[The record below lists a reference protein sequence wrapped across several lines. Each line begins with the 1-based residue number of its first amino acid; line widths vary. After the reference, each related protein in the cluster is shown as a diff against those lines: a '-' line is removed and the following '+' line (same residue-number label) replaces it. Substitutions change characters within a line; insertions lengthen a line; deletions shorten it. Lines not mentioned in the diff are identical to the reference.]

1 MITLI
6 KNQWNDTN
14 KDVSYS
20 RPKASSIMQVPSNS
34 GRLMVGIYRDV
45 LPRVRKYLGFWQKE
59 AEKIPDSELRKQAL
73 LSINSKT
80 FHCEGGSIYGLLA
93 KEQIEP
99 TIRFIVAYQTISD
112 YLDNLCDR
120 STSLDPEDFRTLHQ
134 ACLDALTPDAEGINY
149 YQLRQEQD
157 DGGYL
162 IKLVKT
168 CQNVLKKLPSYQ
180 VIAPCLHE
188 LADYY
193 CNLQVH
199 KHVTVQE
206 RVPRLKAWF
215 EEHRNQIPE
224 MKWYEF
230 SACTGSTLGIFCL
243 IAYAGNPNFSKELA
257 IKVKNSYFPWVQ
269 GLHILLDYFIDQE
282 EDRIGGDLNFCT
294 YYKSEQEI
302 TERFLYFLKKA
313 DRAVSQLPDKHFHRM
328 INRALL
334 GVYLADKKVN
344 EQRDV
349 RKTAR
354 QILRSCGGSSLFFL
368 WNAIIMARLRY
379 QQIFV

>member
-1 MITLI
+1 MTTLI
-6 KNQWNDTN
+6 RNNRNTTN
-14 KDVSYS
+14 KDVRSYFL
-20 RPKASSIMQVPSNS
+20 PKASSRQVPSNS
-34 GRLMVGIYRDV
+34 GMLMVGIYRHV
-45 LPRVRKYLGFWQKE
+45 LPRVRKYLAFWQKE
-59 AEKIPDSELRKQAL
+59 AEEIPDSELRKQAL

-134 ACLDALTPDAEGINY
+134 ACLDALTPDAECINY
-149 YQLRQEQD
+149 YQLRQQQD

-168 CQNVLKKLPSYQ
+168 CQNVLKQLPSYQ
-180 VIAPCLHE
+180 VIAPYLHE

-199 KHVTVQE
+199 KHVKVQE
-206 RVPRLKAWF
+206 RAPRLKAWF
-215 EEHRNQIPE
+215 EELRSQIPE

-243 IAYAGNPNFSKELA
+243 IAYAGYPNFSKELA

-302 TERFLYFLKKA
+302 TERFLYFLKNA
-313 DRAVSQLPDKHFHRM
+313 DKAVSQLPDKHFHRM

-344 EQRDV
+344 QQRDV

-354 QILRSCGGSSLFFL
+354 QILRACGGASLFFL

>member
-1 MITLI
+1 MAILTN
-6 KNQWNDTN
+6 KWNDL
-14 KDVSYS
+14 KQDIRYYL
-20 RPKASSIMQVPSNS
+20 PKAPSLQVPSNP
-34 GRLMVGIYRDV
+34 GMLMLGIYREV
-45 LPRVRKYLGFWQKE
+45 LPRVRKYLAYWKKK
-59 AEKIPDSELRKQAL
+59 AEQIPDPELRKQAL
-73 LSINSKT
+73 LSINTKT

-93 KEQIEP
+93 KAQIEP

-134 ACLDALTPDAEGINY
+134 ACLDALTPDAKGINY
-149 YQLRQEQD
+149 YQFRQEQE

-162 IKLVKT
+162 RQLVKT
-168 CQNVLKKLPSYQ
+168 CQNVLKQLPSYQ

-199 KHVTVQE
+199 KHVKVQE

-215 EEHRNQIPE
+215 EEHHTKIPE

-230 SACTGSTLGIFCL
+230 SACTGSTLGIFCS
-243 IAYAGNPNFSKELA
+243 IAYAGDPNFSQELA
-257 IKVKNSYFPWVQ
+257 IEVKNSYFPWVQ

-282 EDRIGGDLNFCT
+282 EDRINGDLNFCT
-294 YYKSEQEI
+294 YYNSDREI
-302 TERFLYFLKKA
+302 SERFLYFLKEADKA
-313 DRAVSQLPDKHFHRM
+313 VAELPDKQFHRM

-334 GVYLADKKVN
+334 GVYLADRKVN
-344 EQRDV
+344 EQRNV

-354 QILRSCGGSSLFFL
+354 QILGSCGGSSLFFL
-368 WNAIIMARLRY
+368 WNALIMARIRY
-379 QQIFV
+379 QEIFV

>member
-1 MITLI
+1 MLV
-6 KNQWNDTN
+6 NNCTN
-14 KDVSYS
+14 TSKKISVF
-20 RPKASSIMQVPSNS
+20 RRKSSSMQVPSGS
-34 GRLMVGIYRDV
+34 GMLMLKIYRDV
-45 LPRVRKYLGFWQKE
+45 LPRVRKYLELWTKE
-59 AEKIPDSELRKQAL
+59 AEDIPNYELRKQAL
-73 LSINSKT
+73 LSIETKT

-93 KEQIEP
+93 KEEIEP
-99 TIRFIVAYQTISD
+99 TIRFIVAYQTICD

-134 ACLDALTPDAEGINY
+134 ACLHALTPGAECINY
-149 YQLRQEQD
+149 YQFRQEQD

-162 IKLVKT
+162 MKLVKT
-168 CQNVLKKLPSYQ
+168 CQNVLKQLPSYQ
-180 VIAPCLHE
+180 VIAHELHE

-199 KHVTVQE
+199 KHVKVQE

-215 EEHRNQIPE
+215 EEHSNQVPE

-243 IAYAGNPNFSKELA
+243 IAYGYDLNCSKELA

-294 YYKSEQEI
+294 YYNSDQEI
-302 TERFLYFLKKA
+302 TERFVYFLLEA
-313 DRAVSQLPDKHFHRM
+313 DKAVSQLPDKHFHLM

-349 RKTAR
+349 RKTAG

-368 WNAIIMARLRY
+368 WNGLIMARIRY

>member
-1 MITLI
+1 MTTLI
-6 KNQWNDTN
+6 KNKWNDTN
-14 KDVSYS
+14 KDVSS
-20 RPKASSIMQVPSNS
+20 SLQKASAMQVPSNS
-34 GRLMVGIYRDV
+34 GMLMLGIYREV
-45 LPRVRKYLGFWQKE
+45 LARVRKYLQFWQKE
-59 AEKIPDSELRKQAL
+59 AELIPDSELRKQAL
-73 LSINSKT
+73 LSIKNKT

-93 KEQIEP
+93 KEKIEP

-134 ACLDALTPDAEGINY
+134 ACLDALTPDAESINY
-149 YQLRQEQD
+149 YQFRQEQD

-162 IKLVKT
+162 MKLVKT
-168 CQNVLKKLPSYQ
+168 CQNVLKQLPSYQ

-199 KHVTVQE
+199 KHVKVQE

-230 SACTGSTLGIFCL
+230 SACTGSTLGIFSL
-243 IAYAGNPNFSKELA
+243 IAYAGDPNFSKELA

-302 TERFLYFLKKA
+302 TERFLYFLKNA
-313 DRAVSQLPDKHFHRM
+313 DKAVSQLPDKHFHRL

-344 EQRDV
+344 QQRDV